1 MVGNM
6 LSFNETINTVILFLL
21 EEQRADLESIL
32 YDGAVVGPAPWTA
45 EVVVDDIYY
54 GVTIVDGAAHY
65 TVCRNSPPSP
75 TYGEAIV
82 HLE

>member
-6 LSFNETINTVILFLL
+6 LSFDETINTVRLFLS
-21 EEQRADLESIL
+21 EDQRAELVSIL
-32 YDGAVVGPAPWTA
+32 YDGADVGPAPWSTD
-45 EVVVDDIYY
+45 VVVDDIYY

-65 TVCRNSPPSP
+65 TVCRNSPPST

-82 HLE
+82 YL

>member
-6 LSFNETINTVILFLL
+6 LSFNETINTVRLFLS

-32 YDGAVVGPAPWTA
+32 YDGADVGPNPWSA
-45 EVVVDDIYY
+45 DVVVDDIYY
-54 GVTIVDGAAHY
+54 GVTVVDGKAYY

-75 TYGEAIV
+75 MYGEAV
-82 HLE
+82 VDL